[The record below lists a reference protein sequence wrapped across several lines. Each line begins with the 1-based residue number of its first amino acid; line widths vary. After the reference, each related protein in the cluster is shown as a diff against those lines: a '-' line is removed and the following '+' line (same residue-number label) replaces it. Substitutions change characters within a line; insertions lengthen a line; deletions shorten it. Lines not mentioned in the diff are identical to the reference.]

1 MTMVNRLAE
10 LRCKRER
17 YLDNIRFF
25 LRVVKDYDSEIAIEE
40 QRQQKSKHHG
50 KTLPRTRR

>member
-17 YLDNIRFF
+17 YLDNIQFF